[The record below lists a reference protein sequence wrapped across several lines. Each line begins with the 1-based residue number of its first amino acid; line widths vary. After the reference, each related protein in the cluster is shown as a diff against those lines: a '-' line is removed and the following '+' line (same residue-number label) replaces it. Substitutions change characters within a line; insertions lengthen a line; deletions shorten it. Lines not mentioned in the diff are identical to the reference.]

1 MWAMYL
7 FGPKM
12 LGAFGLNSANLSNL
26 GSALISALFLLGC
39 IPAMRLLDTAGR
51 RKTIIWS
58 FVLMTVP
65 LAVLGWWPTAP
76 VVAVITCFCL
86 YAFFAGG
93 PGILEWLYP
102 NELVPTSVRASAVG
116 LAVALSRI
124 GAAVGTYL
132 VPVSLDVLGTS
143 TTMYIGTG
151 ITLVGLFAC
160 VLWAEET
167 KG

>member
-1 MWAMYL
+1 M
-7 FGPKM
+7 
-12 LGAFGLNSANLSNL
+12 
-26 GSALISALFLLGC
+26 AL
-39 IPAMRLLDTAGR
+39 
-51 RKTIIWS
+51 
-58 FVLMTVP
+58 
-65 LAVLGWWPTAP
+65 
-76 VVAVITCFCL
+76 
-86 YAFFAGG
+86 AFFAGG

-102 NELVPTSVRASAVG
+102 NELFPTSVRASAVG

-167 KG
+167 KGKSLAEASGRSSPMPAGETTAA